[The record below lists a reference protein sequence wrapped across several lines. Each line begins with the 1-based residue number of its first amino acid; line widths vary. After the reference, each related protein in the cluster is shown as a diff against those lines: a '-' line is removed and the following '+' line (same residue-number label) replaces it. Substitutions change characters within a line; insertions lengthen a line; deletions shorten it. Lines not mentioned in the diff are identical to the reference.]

1 MNLICA
7 ISLIM
12 TPVMLILLTWSSSTI
27 LGYRIDI
34 EPLASPYLI
43 SGFSQSDIIVT
54 SKSYDYSTSQDNFIR
69 VSTENNEEQSTD
81 DICGKLLE
89 DCKVPLKETN
99 ATSEPN
105 NDNSGEFSKKYLEQ
119 NGVNKIENRT
129 AATAPITSDNVSI
142 SSPEVKPDN
151 ITQTE
156 TDNITQT
163 ETDNITQTETDNITQ
178 TETETGDLQVY
189 ENSGFAIRM
198 LYPAGWEKKEDL
210 NTESVRFV
218 SPREDKDD
226 KYLQTIDLFIYPSM
240 SLNQATES
248 LKSYYKSS
256 LINYTASGSPRT
268 SINANYSSVSMNY
281 TYNDPTAGNIR
292 SMDIL
297 ITPQSSEKTYL
308 VTYRDEASKFESR
321 LLELQK
327 IVDSLKF
334 LK

>member
-1 MNLICA
+1 MSLICA

-89 DCKVPLKETN
+89 DCKVSLKETN

-163 ETDNITQTETDNITQ
+163 ET
-178 TETETGDLQVY
+178 ETGDLQVY

-218 SPREDKDD
+218 SPREDKED

>member
-1 MNLICA
+1 MSLICA

-119 NGVNKIENRT
+119 NGVNKIENMT

-163 ETDNITQTETDNITQ
+163 ETETR
-178 TETETGDLQVY
+178 DLQVY

>member
-1 MNLICA
+1 MSLICA

-163 ETDNITQTETDNITQ
+163 ET
-178 TETETGDLQVY
+178 ETGDLQVY

-218 SPREDKDD
+218 SPREDKED

>member
-1 MNLICA
+1 MSLICA

-119 NGVNKIENRT
+119 NGVNKIENMT

-142 SSPEVKPDN
+142 SSPEVKP
-151 ITQTE
+151 
-156 TDNITQT
+156 
-163 ETDNITQTETDNITQ
+163 DNITQTETDNITQ

-218 SPREDKDD
+218 SPREDKED

-256 LINYTASGSPRT
+256 LKNYTASGSPRT

>member
-1 MNLICA
+1 MSLICA

-119 NGVNKIENRT
+119 NGVNKIENMT

-142 SSPEVKPDN
+142 SSPEVKP
-151 ITQTE
+151 
-156 TDNITQT
+156 
-163 ETDNITQTETDNITQ
+163 DNITQTETDNITQ

-256 LINYTASGSPRT
+256 LKNYTASGSPRT

>member
-1 MNLICA
+1 MSLICA

-119 NGVNKIENRT
+119 NGVNKIENMT

-142 SSPEVKPDN
+142 SSPEVKP
-151 ITQTE
+151 
-156 TDNITQT
+156 
-163 ETDNITQTETDNITQ
+163 DNITQTETDNITQ

-218 SPREDKDD
+218 SPREDKED

>member
-1 MNLICA
+1 MSLICA

-34 EPLASPYLI
+34 EPLASPHLI

-69 VSTENNEEQSTD
+69 VSAENNEEQSTD

-119 NGVNKIENRT
+119 NGVNKIENMT
-129 AATAPITSDNVSI
+129 AAMAPITSDNVSI
-142 SSPEVKPDN
+142 SSPEVKP
-151 ITQTE
+151 
-156 TDNITQT
+156 DNITQT

-198 LYPAGWEKKEDL
+198 LYPVGWEKKEDL

>member
-1 MNLICA
+1 MSLICA

-69 VSTENNEEQSTD
+69 VSAENNEEQSTD

-105 NDNSGEFSKKYLEQ
+105 IDNSGEFSKKYLEQ

-163 ETDNITQTETDNITQ
+163 ET
-178 TETETGDLQVY
+178 ETGDLQVY

-198 LYPAGWEKKEDL
+198 LYPVGWEKKEDL

-281 TYNDPTAGNIR
+281 TYNDPTTGNIR